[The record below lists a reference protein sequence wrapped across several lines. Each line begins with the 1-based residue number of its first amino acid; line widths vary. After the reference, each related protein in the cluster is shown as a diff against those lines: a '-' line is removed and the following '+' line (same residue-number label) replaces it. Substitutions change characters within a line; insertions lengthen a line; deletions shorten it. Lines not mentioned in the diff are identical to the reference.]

1 LIYNAIITIII
12 IIIFIINNIE
22 VNARLPED
30 VVRLKNC
37 SSRTGRVTF
46 ASNAMNNGAGAEATS
61 VATKHRDPKTLLG
74 YVAADDRLLMEA
86 ALTIG
91 NIIHILILE
100 EEQIIRTKNKYYC
113 RTKGS
118 G

>member
-1 LIYNAIITIII
+1 LIYNAIITTIITTIII
-12 IIIFIINNIE
+12 LIINNIE

-30 VVRLKNC
+30 VRLKNC

-74 YVAADDRLLMEA
+74 YVAADDRRLLMEA

-91 NIIHILILE
+91 NIIYIF
-100 EEQIIRTKNKYYC
+100 
-113 RTKGS
+113 
-118 G
+118 

>member
-1 LIYNAIITIII
+1 MIYNAIIITIIIIII

-30 VVRLKNC
+30 VRLKNC

-91 NIIHILILE
+91 NIIYIYF
-100 EEQIIRTKNKYYC
+100 RRRRDKN
-113 RTKGS
+113 
-118 G
+118 

>member
-1 LIYNAIITIII
+1 MIYNAIIII

-30 VVRLKNC
+30 VRLKNC

>member
-1 LIYNAIITIII
+1 MIYNAIITTIITTIII
-12 IIIFIINNIE
+12 LIINNIE

-30 VVRLKNC
+30 VRLKNC

-74 YVAADDRLLMEA
+74 YVAADDRRLLMEA

-91 NIIHILILE
+91 NIIYIF
-100 EEQIIRTKNKYYC
+100 
-113 RTKGS
+113 
-118 G
+118 